1 MTGHLLIPPPE
12 ATIDEALRRADA
24 RISAADLPARIR
36 QWRKD
41 RANWALAK
49 VKRKDKRQ
57 TSKGETT

>member
-36 QWRKD
+36 QWRTA
-41 RANWALAK
+41 RANWAMAK
-49 VKRKDKRQ
+49 AKRQ
-57 TSKGETT
+57 NKRQSSKGETA